1 MDRMNKGNDTLADS
15 ESVQGAPYYEPEVPV
30 LQFELPVE
38 PELPV
43 LILELP
49 VVPVDIFELSVSPA
63 LETELPVLPV
73 YETESPV
80 LPVHLSESN
89 TFQIKVEEVEN
100 ELEDEK
106 IILSVLLADQF
117 DSNQA
122 KMQSE
127 EESIIERVGISRPL
141 NGPVE
146 GIVNNKYIVLNSL
159 TESMLWMDC

>member
-15 ESVQGAPYYEPEVPV
+15 ESVLGAPDYEPEVPV

-73 YETESPV
+73 YETE

-122 KMQSE
+122 KMHSE